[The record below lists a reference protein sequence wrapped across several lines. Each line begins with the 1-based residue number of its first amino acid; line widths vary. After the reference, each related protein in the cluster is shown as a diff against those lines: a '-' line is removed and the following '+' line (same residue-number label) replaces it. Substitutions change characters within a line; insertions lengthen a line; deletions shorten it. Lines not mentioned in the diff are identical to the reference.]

1 MDKLTVMSCLLF
13 FLADAFA
20 IVAISMPDWIV
31 TNVGGMFINDVTITY
46 DSLPALVGVYV
57 KRW

>member
-13 FLADAFA
+13 FTADVFV

-31 TNVGGMFINDVTITY
+31 TNVGGNIQHFEAVM
-46 DSLPALVGVYV
+46 
-57 KRW
+57 